1 MANTNK
7 RTGTGA
13 KASVEIDPSASGTIV
28 RIVSAAEST
37 FNILLA
43 IPMIF
48 NAERA
53 FKRMYLT
60 DDLSAAPLAAPVMQL
75 CGISLA
81 AMTVPIMLGI
91 PNKAGAIE
99 TRRVTYQMLAS
110 FEAMA
115 LPLFFWQAWLAGQ
128 EGSEIYP
135 TKPTLASGLAMSVTL
150 GFRVFV
156 LFMKPE
162 WMGKYQGE
170 VRLN

>member
-1 MANTNK
+1 MADTNK
-7 RTGTGA
+7 RIGTGA
-13 KASVEIDPSASGTIV
+13 KAPVEIDPSASGTIV

-43 IPMIF
+43 VPMIF
-48 NAERA
+48 NAEKA

-60 DDLSAAPLAAPVMQL
+60 DDPSGAPYAVPMMQL

-81 AMTVPIMLGI
+81 AMTVPMMLGV
-91 PNKAGAIE
+91 PNNAGAVE

-115 LPLFFWQAWLAGQ
+115 LPLLFWQAW
-128 EGSEIYP
+128 ENGSGIYP
-135 TKPTLASGLAMSVTL
+135 TKLTLASGLAMSVAL
-150 GFRVFV
+150 GFRIFV
-156 LFMKPE
+156 LLIKPE

>member
-1 MANTNK
+1 MSNTNK
-7 RTGTGA
+7 RSGTGA
-13 KASVEIDPSASGTIV
+13 KASVEIDPSASGTII

-43 IPMIF
+43 IPMVF
-48 NAERA
+48 NAEKA
-53 FKRMYLT
+53 FQRMYLT
-60 DDLSAAPLAAPVMQL
+60 DDPSAAPLAAPLMQL

-91 PNKAGAIE
+91 PNKAGAVE
-99 TRRVTYQMLAS
+99 TRRITYQMLAS

-115 LPLFFWQAWLAGQ
+115 FPLLFWQAWLAG
-128 EGSEIYP
+128 EAGSGIFP
-135 TKPTLASGLAMSVTL
+135 TKLTWGSGLAMGVTL

-162 WMGKYQGE
+162 WMGKYQGG
-170 VRLN
+170 VKLS

>member
-7 RTGTGA
+7 RIGTGA
-13 KASVEIDPSASGTIV
+13 KASVGIDPSASGTIV

-43 IPMIF
+43 IPMVF
-48 NAERA
+48 NAEKA

-60 DDLSAAPLAAPVMQL
+60 DDPSAAPLAAPVMQL

-81 AMTVPIMLGI
+81 AMTVPMMLGI
-91 PNKAGAIE
+91 PNKAGAVE
-99 TRRVTYQMLAS
+99 TRRITYRMLAS

-115 LPLFFWQAWLAGQ
+115 LPLLFWQACLAG
-128 EGSEIYP
+128 EDGSGIYP
-135 TKPTLASGLAMSVTL
+135 TKLTLASGLAMSVAL

-162 WMGKYQGE
+162 WIGKY
-170 VRLN
+170 

>member
-13 KASVEIDPSASGTIV
+13 KPSVEIDPSASGTIV

-48 NAERA
+48 NAEKA

-60 DDLSAAPLAAPVMQL
+60 DNPSAAPLAAPVMQL

-81 AMTVPIMLGI
+81 AMTVPMMLGI
-91 PNKAGAIE
+91 PNKAGAVE
-99 TRRVTYQMLAS
+99 KMRSTYQMLAS

-115 LPLFFWQAWLAGQ
+115 VPLLFWQAWLPG
-128 EGSEIYP
+128 EDGSGVYP
-135 TKPTLASGLAMSVTL
+135 TKLTLASGLAMSVVL
-150 GFRVFV
+150 GFRAFV

-162 WMGKYQGE
+162 WMGRYQGE
-170 VRLN
+170 VRLR